1 MIPRGDTVICGTWL
15 LLSSA
20 TGTVQFT
27 DADEFSLRLAWIS
40 EGQLMNKGGI
50 TSTRPTW
57 QNITS

>member
-1 MIPRGDTVICGTWL
+1 MIPGGDTVICGTWL

-27 DADEFSLRLAWIS
+27 DADEFSLRIAWIS

-57 QNITS
+57 